1 MRKSVV
7 EMKDGLAKNAG
18 AINCLTQEKNKPAI
32 AQTTAGSS
40 SKETEELLLAALLA
54 AGVHSGLEG
63 GARNELRHLSGRNR
77 DGGAG
82 GGIAAGAGR
91 TILKLERTE
100 ADERQRLAALDGSHH
115 FIDHRAKN
123 AVGFCL
129 GNGVL
134 FGNLFDKIHAIHRLS
149 PYLFVQCAASPKEK
163 VARQRNRIF
172 RTRHDLYTP
181 VHRHLTSHHLYAL
194 GLNQKRRLVWWGHL
208 DLNQGPIGYEPTAL
222 TTELC
227 PHRTNRRPTHY
238 IKFTL

>member
-134 FGNLFDKIHAIHRLS
+134 FGNLFDKFHAIHRLS
-149 PYLFVQCAASPKEK
+149 PYVFGKRRFTDNEDVRFVIRPLDRLSDGSPSGQHAIVRAGLCTLQRATPVK
-163 VARQRNRIF
+163 QRNNDSPRN
-172 RTRHDLYTP
+172 HGMQY
-181 VHRHLTSHHLYAL
+181 S
-194 GLNQKRRLVWWGHL
+194 
-208 DLNQGPIGYEPTAL
+208 IG
-222 TTELC
+222 
-227 PHRTNRRPTHY
+227 
-238 IKFTL
+238 IKHAKPMSIL